1 VPKKWRSKMAEE
13 AYGGVGIK
21 SNYKLGQTQA
31 PKGDV
36 SLLHDTS
43 GVRLN
48 CLDLDPNPS
57 S

>member
-1 VPKKWRSKMAEE
+1 MAEE